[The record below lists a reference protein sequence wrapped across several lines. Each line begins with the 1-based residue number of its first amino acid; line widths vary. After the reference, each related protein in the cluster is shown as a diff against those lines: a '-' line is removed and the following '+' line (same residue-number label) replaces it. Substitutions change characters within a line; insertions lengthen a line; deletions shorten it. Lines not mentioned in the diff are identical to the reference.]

1 MKFGGTSVGSAGSI
15 RNVIGAVKASLGRN
29 PFVVVSAVS
38 GITDLLIAA
47 AQRALDRKSSVRA
60 IVKEV
65 EEKHRPIIEALG
77 LDAGLISDELAE
89 LEHVLFGISLIREL
103 TARTTDYVVSFGERM
118 SSKIVAAY
126 AGKSGINA
134 QAFNAYDLGMVTDGN
149 FGNAEILQTTYG
161 AIAAAVK
168 GIPAGVIPI
177 VTGFIGKTSKGEVT
191 TLGRGGSD
199 YTAAI
204 YGVALNSEEIQIWTD
219 VDGVMTA
226 DPKLVPGASTVP
238 VVSFEEA
245 SELAYFGAKVLHP
258 KTIVPAM
265 NREIPV
271 RVLNTFNP
279 SGKGTL
285 ILKTVGKNERSDVTA
300 ITCKKNIY
308 VININS
314 ARMLLAFGFL
324 HHVFKLFDEF
334 NVPVDLIATSE
345 VNVSVTVERKFEIS
359 ELVARLKEFADVTVL
374 SDRAS
379 ISIVGRG
386 IRSTPGIGGR
396 IFSTLGKNGIN
407 IEMTSQSY
415 SVVNESIVIRE
426 ERLDEA
432 VQALHGEF
440 FGAAAVGVDK
450 GAPLIAAAAATVVPI
465 AATQFR
471 HKRNVQSC

>member
-1 MKFGGTSVGSAGSI
+1 MTAMIVMKFGGTSVGSAESI
-15 RNVIGAVKASLGRN
+15 RNVIGLVKASLGRD
-29 PFVVVSAVS
+29 PFVIVSAVS
-38 GITDLLIAA
+38 GVTDMLLAA
-47 AQRALDRKSSVRA
+47 ARKALDRKSSVRA
-60 IVKEV
+60 VVREV

-77 LDAGLISDELAE
+77 LDAGMVSEELAE
-89 LEHVLFGISLIREL
+89 LEHVLFGISLVREL
-103 TARTTDYVVSFGERM
+103 TARTTDYVASFGEMM

-126 AGKSGINA
+126 ARKSGLNA

-149 FGNAEILQTTYG
+149 FGNAEILPGTYEM
-161 AIAAAVK
+161 IAAAMK
-168 GIPAGVIPI
+168 KIPEGTIQI
-177 VTGFIGKTSKGEVT
+177 VTGFIGKTEDGEVT

-204 YGVALNSEEIQIWTD
+204 YGAALGAEEIQIWTD

-226 DPKLVPGASTVP
+226 DPKIVPNAMTVD

-245 SELAYFGAKVLHP
+245 SELAYFGAKVIHP

-265 NREIPV
+265 NKGIPV

-285 ILKTVGKNERSDVTA
+285 ILKTVGKRDRTDVTA

-334 NVPVDLIATSE
+334 RVPVDIISTSE
-345 VNVSVTVERKFEIS
+345 VNVSVTVEKKFSIS
-359 ELVARLKEFADVTVL
+359 ELVERLKEFAGVTVL

-379 ISIVGRG
+379 ISVVGDG
-386 IRSTPGIGGR
+386 IKSTPGIGGR
-396 IFSTLGKNGIN
+396 IFSTLGKRGIN

-415 SVVNESIVIRE
+415 AVVNESIVIKE
-426 ERLDEA
+426 DRLDEA
-432 VQALHGEF
+432 VHALHDEF
-440 FGAAAVGVDK
+440 FDVAAS
-450 GAPLIAAAAATVVPI
+450 AAAAGEAPVTATI
-465 AATQFR
+465 KKIRAG
-471 HKRNVQSC
+471 RNYG